1 MAHAVKDDK
10 KPVEGSENSAGK
22 EHLRDFLKKERRMSR
37 KGRKIKDDSKA
48 GGRKNIR
55 KGRIIEINFQ
65 KMGILHLQKTLW
77 HPHEGGKRRYA
88 SSEQQLEGS
97 Y

>member
-37 KGRKIKDDSKA
+37 KGRKK
-48 GGRKNIR
+48 
-55 KGRIIEINFQ
+55 
-65 KMGILHLQKTLW
+65 KTTA
-77 HPHEGGKRRYA
+77 K
-88 SSEQQLEGS
+88 LEGEKI
-97 Y
+97 